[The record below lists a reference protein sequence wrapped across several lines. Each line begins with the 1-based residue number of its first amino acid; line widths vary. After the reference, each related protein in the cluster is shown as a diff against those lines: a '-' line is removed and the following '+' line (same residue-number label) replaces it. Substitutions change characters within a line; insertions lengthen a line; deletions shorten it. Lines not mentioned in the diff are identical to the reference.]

1 MFGLNE
7 ESIALLDGY
16 LNQGIRKYADDR
28 ELEVDRDTVASV
40 MLTRFT
46 RRRAR
51 HAVLNA
57 YAASKG
63 VSLREAAKMLNE
75 DPAARD
81 ELVAMEID
89 WSEMMAFLLQ
99 LLEIFIKL
107 M

>member
-1 MFGLNE
+1 MFGLNN
-7 ESIALLDGY
+7 ESLELIDGY
-16 LNQGIRKYADDR
+16 LNRGVKAYADDR
-28 ELEVDRDTVASV
+28 GLEVDHETVASV
-40 MLTRFT
+40 MLSRFT

-57 YAASKG
+57 YAAKKG
-63 VSLREAAKMLNE
+63 VSIREAARMLND

-89 WSEMMAFLLQ
+89 WSEMMSFLLQ